1 LTKKFFSPAPKGVSR
16 VLKAKKT
23 ILKSRYGMCLSIL
36 LFLSELGTCPQN
48 LIPTRSVEH
57 WEKNHFPQEGMLKFT
72 FKGRFL
78 TIKIAYEKFLDWKS
92 ERWKHALRS
101 RILFPCQIYSCSLQK
116 HPFSTSW
123 TPKTSSPH
131 HVHVRVGTYVQRL
144 LLVKR
149 QKLWLGGST

>member
-57 WEKNHFPQEGMLKFT
+57 
-72 FKGRFL
+72 
-78 TIKIAYEKFLDWKS
+78 
-92 ERWKHALRS
+92 
-101 RILFPCQIYSCSLQK
+101 
-116 HPFSTSW
+116 
-123 TPKTSSPH
+123 
-131 HVHVRVGTYVQRL
+131 
-144 LLVKR
+144 
-149 QKLWLGGST
+149 